1 MFKPLIAGITALSL
15 TLATATPT
23 QASGLD
29 QENVGKLL
37 IGLAA
42 VAAIGIAIENNRDDD
57 DRRTT
62 TVTPTQ
68 RVHDRNYNWADLN
81 RPRSRG
87 HDRRADLPRD
97 CLRNVETRFGT
108 QRLLGRRC
116 LQRNY
121 AQFNRLPNRCAVRVF
136 SDNGPRNG
144 FDPRC
149 LREQGYRINRR
160 H

>member
-1 MFKPLIAGITALSL
+1 MLKPLIAGITALSL
-15 TLATATPT
+15 TLAAAAP
-23 QASGLD
+23 AHANGLD
-29 QENVGKLL
+29 RENVGKLL
-37 IGLAA
+37 LGLAT
-42 VAAIGIAIENNRDDD
+42 VAAIGIAIENNRED

-62 TVTPTQ
+62 TVTPAQ
-68 RVHDRNYNWADLN
+68 RVNDRTYNWADLN
-81 RPRSRG
+81 RPRQRG

-97 CLRNVETRFGT
+97 CLRDVETRFGT

-121 AQFNRLPNRCAVRVF
+121 AQFDRLPNRCAVRVF

-144 FDPRC
+144 FDARC

-160 H
+160 R